1 MLSYS
6 VLRDIQKKEVDS
18 AAIAQLEPDFY
29 SKVSEFLD
37 TLKKKAME
45 SGSLLSI
52 KEYENIK
59 KIVATI
65 QSRREEKIVLMAVRG
80 EKEAAGLSDE
90 EAALLADLAKRIT
103 ECRDKVCGIWMS
115 AKNESE
121 EKKVRIL
128 KDIEAYTGVDK
139 NVYGPYKSGDEPT
152 LPQTEAQWLL
162 KSRMAEIL

>member
-1 MLSYS
+1 M
-6 VLRDIQKKEVDS
+6 LRDIQKKEVDS

-29 SKVSEFLD
+29 SKVAEFLD
-37 TLKKKAME
+37 QLKKKAVE

-59 KIVATI
+59 KIVASI

-80 EKEAAGLSDE
+80 EKEAAGLSSE
-90 EAALLADLAKRIT
+90 EAVLLADLAKKIS
-103 ECRDKVCGIWMS
+103 ECREKVSGIWMS
-115 AKNESE
+115 NKSVPE

-139 NVYGPYKSGDEPT
+139 NVYGPYKSGDEPI

-162 KSRMAEIL
+162 KSRMAEVL